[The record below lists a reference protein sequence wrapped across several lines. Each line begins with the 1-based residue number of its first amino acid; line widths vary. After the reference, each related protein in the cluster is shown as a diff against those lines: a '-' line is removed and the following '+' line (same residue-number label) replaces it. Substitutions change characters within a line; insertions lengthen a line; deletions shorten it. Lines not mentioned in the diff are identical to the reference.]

1 MKPGFFFYIVGPSCA
16 GKDSLI
22 DGARKELPSKDF
34 IFAKRVITRP
44 PGKPGED
51 YNSCTES
58 QFQSLDADGAFLVTW
73 TAHGLMYGLR
83 RDLVA
88 EQQTGKHII
97 ANGSRAIAEQLK
109 ALVPNLV
116 FIEITAPT
124 DVLAKR
130 IAQRGRETEQEIR
143 DRLTRQVDPLPVDVE
158 TFQIQNDQSLAI
170 GIRRFVS
177 ILSHVTGLSDAKHKA
192 HHKKLSGKSLT
203 QTEIRDVFGLINSGE
218 LDTEDVN
225 AILIEYCRHLSG
237 DELITIAQVR
247 SELMPRIE
255 WPASIVVDKHSL
267 GGTPGSRVTM
277 VVIPI
282 VAEHGLL
289 IPKTS
294 SRAITSAAGTADAME
309 VLAKV
314 DLNREE
320 VRNVAIKANG
330 CIAWNGRLNHS
341 RLDDSMNAITRP
353 LSLDTRRW
361 SVASILS
368 KKYSA
373 GATHVV
379 IDIPYSPTGKVK
391 SEQEATDLGA
401 LFETVGHAMGMTVKA
416 FGTPGHAPIGRGIGA
431 GLEACDVLLT
441 LSGDPKAPADL
452 LEKALFFAGHILAFD
467 SEVGNYETGRARAE
481 ELLVSNR
488 ALDRLK
494 KIIELQGAATP
505 LDWTR
510 AHTKTIVSGQSGT
523 VVNVDGHR
531 ISGIARQAGAPDD
544 KLAGVYLHANVGTRV
559 LKGTPLFDVYASRTA
574 SLEDAIEL
582 ANTGNGFE
590 IT

>member
-1 MKPGFFFYIVGPSCA
+1 
-16 GKDSLI
+16 
-22 DGARKELPSKDF
+22 
-34 IFAKRVITRP
+34 
-44 PGKPGED
+44 
-51 YNSCTES
+51 
-58 QFQSLDADGAFLVTW
+58 
-73 TAHGLMYGLR
+73 
-83 RDLVA
+83 
-88 EQQTGKHII
+88 
-97 ANGSRAIAEQLK
+97 
-109 ALVPNLV
+109 
-116 FIEITAPT
+116 
-124 DVLAKR
+124 
-130 IAQRGRETEQEIR
+130 
-143 DRLTRQVDPLPVDVE
+143 
-158 TFQIQNDQSLAI
+158 
-170 GIRRFVS
+170 
-177 ILSHVTGLSDAKHKA
+177 
-192 HHKKLSGKSLT
+192 
-203 QTEIRDVFGLINSGE
+203 
-218 LDTEDVN
+218 
-225 AILIEYCRHLSG
+225 
-237 DELITIAQVR
+237 
-247 SELMPRIE
+247 
-255 WPASIVVDKHSL
+255 
-267 GGTPGSRVTM
+267 M

-467 SEVGNYETGRARAE
+467 PEVGNYETGRARAE